1 MNDIAEDNQIT
12 NVVLRAHSPLEDS
25 QRLLRDEVG
34 DVHRD
39 IRALIDLAAAQRS
52 EVSAIFNFLQK
63 SDGRL
68 DRIDGQP
75 ERIER
80 RLELKD

>member
-1 MNDIAEDNQIT
+1 M
-12 NVVLRAHSPLEDS
+12 R
-25 QRLLRDEVG
+25 
-34 DVHRD
+34 RD
-39 IRALIDLAAAQRS
+39 IRALIDIAAAQRS

-68 DRIDGQP
+68 DHIDGRL